1 MPIVLRVNGYIFW
14 FYSNENNE
22 PVHIHI
28 RKGGATAKYWLTPEI
43 EEEYSYGFKVK
54 ERRDIKTIIEKNL
67 NFLIKKWNENN

>member
-22 PVHIHI
+22 PAHIHV
-28 RKGGATAKYWLTPEI
+28 RKGGATAKYWLAPKI
-43 EEEYSYGFKVK
+43 KEEYSYGFKVK
-54 ERRDIKTIIEKNL
+54 ERRDIKLIIEKNL